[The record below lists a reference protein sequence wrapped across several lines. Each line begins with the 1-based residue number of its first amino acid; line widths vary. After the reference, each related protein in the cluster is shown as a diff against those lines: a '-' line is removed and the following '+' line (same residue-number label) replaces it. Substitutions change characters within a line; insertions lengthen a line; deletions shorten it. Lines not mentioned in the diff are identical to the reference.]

1 VSLESAKLALLG
13 TALAIFVFIDG
24 TGGDLGLM
32 HVQTD
37 YPLMESR
44 QFHLSSVLDRV
55 RLEAAVRELR
65 EPEGDKPRG
74 LLNVRSLECKGL
86 RISSGGRSG
95 RG

>member
-44 QFHLSSVLDRV
+44 QFHLSSFSIESGW
-55 RLEAAVRELR
+55 RLRC
-65 EPEGDKPRG
+65 G
-74 LLNVRSLECKGL
+74 N
-86 RISSGGRSG
+86 
-95 RG
+95 